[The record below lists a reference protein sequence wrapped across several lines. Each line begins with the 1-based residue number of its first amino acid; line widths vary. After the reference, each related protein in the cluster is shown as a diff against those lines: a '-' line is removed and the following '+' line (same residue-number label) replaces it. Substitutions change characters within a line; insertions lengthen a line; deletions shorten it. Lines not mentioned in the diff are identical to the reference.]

1 MKKLFILAGIL
12 TALTFTSCKKDKSDP
27 GPGSGNDETQLLKKV
42 TETENGVTTVHTLTY
57 DANKRLV
64 SVISNDNVEKVFFTY
79 DAAGN
84 LTKVDQ
90 TEEEFHNIYTYAYTN
105 NVPVSGTFK
114 SWHKEPGMQD
124 QLIEEDLLT
133 YTVANNQVT
142 KLHLE
147 MTMGGGEVDFNFTY
161 NNGNL
166 TKVEA
171 SDANLYKAV
180 FTYGTKKSAFPQV
193 TKYILDQA
201 GFSLQFGS
209 KHEILTTSY
218 DFPGNTL
225 DKTITNTYTYNSKG
239 YPATATDGE
248 SNLTFEYQ

>member
-1 MKKLFILAGIL
+1 MKKLLFMAGLAAFSF
-12 TALTFTSCKKDKSDP
+12 TACKKDKSDAGTNP
-27 GPGSGNDETQLLKKV
+27 DVTQLLKKV

-57 DANKRLV
+57 DANKRLT
-64 SVISNDNVEKVFFTY
+64 SVISSDNKETVFFTY

-84 LTKVDQ
+84 LTKVEQ
-90 TEEEFHNIYTYAYTN
+90 TEEEFKNIYTYAYTN
-105 NVPVSGTFK
+105 NVPVTGTFK
-114 SWHKEPGMQD
+114 SWHKEPGTQD
-124 QLIEEDLLT
+124 ELIEDDLLT

-142 KLHLE
+142 KLHLK
-147 MTMGGGEVDFNFTY
+147 MTLGDDDSEVDFNFTY

-166 TKVEA
+166 SKVEA
-171 SDANLYKAV
+171 TDATMYKAT

-209 KHEILTTSY
+209 KHEILSTAY
-218 DFPGNTL
+218 DFPGTTL
-225 DKTITNTYTYNSKG
+225 DQTITNTYTYNSNG

-248 SNLTFEYQ
+248 SHLKFEYQ